1 MVAVKWGNVCDVP
14 GLQKAFNQH
23 ELLAHAQEHHTPGWP
38 CLKLGPSSFGICQ
51 DMSFAH
57 ITGLSSLAH
66 WLWTS
71 SFGFLTFLVPF
82 SFFVIVIFQIVY
94 LILAPE
100 SMCSYPFILSIYF
113 FIYYFFLSYPFTFLF
128 ISETGSQ
135 FCLGG
140 ELNHGT
146 QETLL
151 SQPPDS

>member
-1 MVAVKWGNVCDVP
+1 MVAVKWENVCDVP

-51 DMSFAH
+51 DMSFVH

-113 FIYYFFLSYPFTFLF
+113 FIYYVFLILSIYFFIYFWDKVSVLPRWGIEPWYSRNSPLST
-128 ISETGSQ
+128 SR
-135 FCLGG
+135 
-140 ELNHGT
+140 
-146 QETLL
+146 
-151 SQPPDS
+151 